1 MSLETGTT
9 ISILDSSWPTISDP
23 VSQGDDHLK
32 LIKAVLKA
40 QFPGSGG
47 TGFNT
52 PILATEEQLN
62 QLASAGS
69 IFPSG
74 TKMPFYQA
82 SPPTGW
88 SLTAIQNDSMMRVV
102 SAAGTGGTSG
112 VGANHSP
119 ILNSVVA
126 SHTHTFTGTA
136 HDHAITTTTHSH
148 TNGMVDSGYG
158 IGFTGLGT
166 LASIWVPSTSGDIKN
181 TSSTIVLAD
190 NATAVATGTNAANTG
205 AANWQPRYMDFCV
218 GTKV

>member
-9 ISILDSSWPTISDP
+9 ISQLDSSNPTISDP

-47 TGFNT
+47 AGFNT
-52 PILATEEQLN
+52 PILATEAQLN

-88 SLTAIQNDSMMRVV
+88 SVTAIQNDSMMRVV

-112 VGANHSP
+112 VGAGHSP
-119 ILNSVVA
+119 VQNDIVA
-126 SHTHTFTGTA
+126 SHTHTFYGTT
-136 HDHAITTTTHSH
+136 HDHAITTTAHSH
-148 TNGMVDSGYG
+148 TNGMVDSGFQAVIGAG
-158 IGFTGLGT
+158 IT
-166 LASIWVPSTSGDIKN
+166 IWKPSTSGDIQN
-181 TSSTIVLAD
+181 TSSTTVVAN
-190 NATAVATGTNAANTG
+190 NALAVAGGSNSLTGVVG
-205 AANWQPRYMDFCV
+205 GWQPRYMDFCV
-218 GTKV
+218 GTRV